1 MPYKFAT
8 QAQVAYIKSLGGK
21 GLNPGLSTTEAA
33 TIANSLVYER
43 TGRGLGVAAK
53 QGRIP
58 RDEV

>member
-8 QAQVAYIKSLGGK
+8 QAQVAFIKSLGGQ
-21 GLNPGLSTTEAA
+21 GLNPGLSTTEAVL
-33 TIANSLVYER
+33 IANNLVYSR
-43 TGRGLGVAAK
+43 AGRGVGEPRK